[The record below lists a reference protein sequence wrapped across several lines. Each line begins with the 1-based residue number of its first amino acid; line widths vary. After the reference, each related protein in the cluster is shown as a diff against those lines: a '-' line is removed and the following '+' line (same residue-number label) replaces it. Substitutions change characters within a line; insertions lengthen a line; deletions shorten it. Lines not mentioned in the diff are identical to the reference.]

1 MSDSTLVIGRSIRY
15 RQAMCRSFCAALLV
29 LVFLGSISEAAE
41 SPGPVVA
48 LKAARLFDG
57 KANALVPNGVVVVQD
72 GKIVDAGANVAVP
85 DGAQVIDLGDATL
98 SPGFIDSHTHLTAD
112 YSRPYNRAPTGRAG
126 NEFAARCVGGDSVRA
141 SARWRRALPRC
152 AIWARATLSMW
163 PCAMRSRR
171 ISCAGPRMLVATK
184 GVGATGGHFDD
195 TNAFRDRLF
204 GREPDYTDG
213 IVDGPEEIRKA
224 VRYEV
229 KNGAD
234 VIKGSVSGGVLS
246 MKDEVDVPQLAPDE
260 IAMLVSGDASVAQE
274 SWRCIATATRRRG
287 MRSMPGWIRSSTARF

>member
-1 MSDSTLVIGRSIRY
+1 
-15 RQAMCRSFCAALLV
+15 MCRSFCAALLV

-112 YSRPYNRAPTGRAG
+112 YSQPYNQRRLAELETNPPLAALEAIPFARRTLEAG
-126 NEFAARCVGGDSVRA
+126 FTTVRDLGAGDFVDV
-141 SARWRRALPRC
+141 ALRD
-152 AIWARATLSMW
+152 AIAKDLV
-163 PCAMRSRR
+163 
-171 ISCAGPRMLVATK
+171 AGPRMLVATK

-204 GREPDYTDG
+204 GREPDFTDG

-260 IAMLVSGDASVAQE
+260 IAVLGGGDASVAQE
-274 SWRCIATATRRRG
+274 TGGTLSRRHGGAGCDQCRRG
-287 MRSMPGWIRSSTARF
+287 LDRARLFFEEGDAAR